1 MDTASALITIAGI
14 LGTLGGVIIGTWFTG
29 RNERFLLR
37 ETHRRED
44 RQARIDACVEFL
56 ATYRLFR
63 SYVVTHDV
71 AVVVSST
78 DEGRDLAYIKDAPEH
93 IDAVQQV
100 LGRLLLLEGGQ
111 GPLVEAARE
120 SSASAPRPCS
130 GREGAREPSSSV
142 PPKAIEAALR
152 AEQDFILIAHRELS
166 LDLPQR
172 RS

>member
-120 SSASAPRPCS
+120 VQQVHRDLVLAR
-130 GREGAREPSSSV
+130 AREPSSSV

-172 RS
+172 RG